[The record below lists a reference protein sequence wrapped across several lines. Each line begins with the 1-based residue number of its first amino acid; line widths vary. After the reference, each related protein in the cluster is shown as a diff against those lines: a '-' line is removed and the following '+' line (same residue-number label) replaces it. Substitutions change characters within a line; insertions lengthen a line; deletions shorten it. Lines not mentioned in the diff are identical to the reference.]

1 MLDFSMVSLNTSVS
15 VFTWGE
21 YKEYCFPLIKAAFG
35 EEATEMSKSF
45 KKSKPKLSLFD
56 GRSFDKMYN
65 DFKKALSSIKNN
77 TVGKNDKKKLLAILN
92 KYKGKRSPG
101 KLAEKNQ
108 LVDFINANRPPD
120 TPLTV
125 EEVETSL
132 DELRERCYGKE
143 ELPWYSFIQE
153 LGKHAKSLVDNDV
166 VNRRDL
172 NKIKK
177 IVKKYRKYFNDNQ
190 KRLIDS
196 IVIAIDGRIDTLHDY
211 FKKDLRELKGRTIG
225 LYIREVAPHREKS
238 NVLNGFFEQCV
249 RVLNYRF
256 SSREEKQKLVERE
269 DITDVSGINEAI
281 EDGKRALENA
291 ISKMKQYVDEAKEF
305 AQ

>member
-1 MLDFSMVSLNTSVS
+1 MLDFNAVSLNTSVS

-35 EEATEMSKSF
+35 EEATEMSKGF

-77 TVGKNDKKKLLAILN
+77 TVGEKDKKKLLAILN

-101 KLAEKNQ
+101 KLAEKNR
-108 LVDFINANRPPD
+108 LVNFITNRPSEIS
-120 TPLTV
+120 LTV
-125 EEVETSL
+125 EEVKIAL
-132 DELRERCYGKE
+132 DELGERCYGKE

-256 SSREEKQKLVERE
+256 SSREEKQKLVEGE

-281 EDGKRALENA
+281 EGGKIALEKA
-291 ISKMKQYVDEAKEF
+291 ISGMKQYVNEAKKF